1 MAGDLEEARGRA
13 VEEML
18 AAGFIM
24 GGRATFDILAR
35 LIAGKIKGDWR
46 QAFYK
51 NPKKFYKALVEAVGG
66 ETMAYMVLRMATKR
80 LRDLGIQVEGTEII
94 DALKKGDRAKLLRI
108 VDELAVALELV

>member
-1 MAGDLEEARGRA
+1 MADDLEEARGRA
-13 VEEML
+13 VEELL

-24 GGRATFDILAR
+24 GGRATFDILAH

-46 QAFYK
+46 QAFYR

-66 ETMAYMVLRMATKR
+66 ETMAYMILRMATRR
-80 LRDLGIQVEGTEII
+80 LRELGIQVQGMEII
-94 DALKKGDRAKLLRI
+94 DALKRGDKEKLLRI